1 MEKVAFNVQEI
12 RKEFPFINR
21 KVNGKKLIYFDN
33 GATSQKPQSVINR
46 LTNFYTNENA
56 NIHRGVHTLSQE
68 ATSAYEESRINIQQY
83 IGAKHSHEIIFTKGT
98 TDSINI
104 VAFSF
109 GEHLKEGDEVIIS
122 AMEHHSNIVPWQM
135 LCERKGCRL
144 RVIPM
149 NQAGELLLDEYS
161 NLLSSKTKLVAVTHI
176 SNALGT
182 INDVKTII
190 EKAHQVGAKVLIDGA
205 QSIQHTKVDVEA
217 LDCDFYAFSGH
228 KLFGPT
234 GVGVLY
240 GKEELLNDMPPYQG
254 GGDMISEV
262 SFERTTYNTL
272 PHKFEAGTPHIAGGI
287 GLGEAFHF
295 LNSLDIDQVE
305 AHEKELLD
313 YATMRLK
320 KIEGIKFYGEAK
332 NKTSVISFLVEGTH
346 PYDVGTLL
354 DKMGIAVRT
363 GHHCTQPIM
372 NFYNIPGTIRVS
384 FALYNTKEEID
395 LLITALDRIIPM
407 LKN

>member
-240 GKEELLNDMPPYQG
+240 GKEELLNDIPPYQG

>member
-33 GATSQKPQSVINR
+33 GATSQKPQRVIDR

-98 TDSINI
+98 TDSINL

-109 GEHLKEGDEVIIS
+109 GEHLKEGDEVMIS

-149 NQAGELLLDEYS
+149 SQAGELLLDEYN

-240 GKEELLNDMPPYQG
+240 GKEELLNDMSPYQG

-305 AHEKELLD
+305 AYEKELLD

-407 LKN
+407 LKD